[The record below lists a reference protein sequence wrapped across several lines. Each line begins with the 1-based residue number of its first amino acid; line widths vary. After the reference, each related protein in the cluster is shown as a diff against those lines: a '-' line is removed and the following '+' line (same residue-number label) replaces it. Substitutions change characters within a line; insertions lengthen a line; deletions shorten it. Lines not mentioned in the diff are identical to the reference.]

1 MTEIKNKPQRH
12 ITREQILLVILILLI
27 LVIAVLLIRALII
40 SQIFKNSLAETT
52 PQVPPFLSVPLPSLK
67 NIQDALNDP
76 KLDDLQFY
84 HIIGAPPGQNKPQ
97 TLEDL
102 AKQVKIGNIGR
113 PNPFVPFV
121 QSPAKK

>member
-1 MTEIKNKPQRH
+1 M
-12 ITREQILLVILILLI
+12 
-27 LVIAVLLIRALII
+27 
-40 SQIFKNSLAETT
+40 
-52 PQVPPFLSVPLPSLK
+52 PLPSLK

-76 KLDDLQFY
+76 RLDDLQFY
-84 HIIGAPPGQNKPQ
+84 HIIGAPPGQNKSE

-113 PNPFVPFV
+113 PDPFVPFV